1 MSLTDTPRHS
11 ESATDYPATWDLD
24 SLQQKMLNHMQ
35 SLLEDNES
43 PIPLKRLQ
51 YQLEQSTIY
60 HDVIQRWPRMDDNQ
74 RLKAWKLLLEYS
86 DQVARDTLP
95 TCVQCGV
102 CCRRGS
108 PTLHLEDLEL
118 LKQGKLPFNKILTL
132 RQGEPVH
139 SPFDGKI
146 FFLLDER
153 IKIQEKPRT
162 QECVFLD
169 GDDCTIYVDRPLQC
183 RAQACWDSA
192 QYEELTQQ
200 PYLTRRDLFAE
211 VETLVEL
218 MNEHN
223 KRCSFSKLQ
232 ELFKQLAERGEEGI
246 QPLFELLG
254 YEDHFRRFFGEQL
267 KIPED
272 VLQLVFGRSLADLVA
287 LFGFRVEQEPDG
299 TRRLVP
305 DPAQ

>member
-1 MSLTDTPRHS
+1 MPLTDTKPQS
-11 ESATDYPATWDLD
+11 ESATDYPAAWDIDALRR
-24 SLQQKMLNHMQ
+24 KMLHHMQ

-86 DQVARDTLP
+86 DQVAREVLP
-95 TCVQCGV
+95 TCVQCGE
-102 CCRRGS
+102 CCRHGS

-118 LKQGKLPFNKILTL
+118 LKQSKLPFNKTFTL
-132 RQGEPVH
+132 RPGEPVR

-146 FFLLDER
+146 FHLLDER
-153 IKIQEKPRT
+153 IKVQEKPGT
-162 QECVFLD
+162 EECAFLD
-169 GDDCTIYVDRPLQC
+169 GDVCTIYVDRPLQC

-192 QYEELTQQ
+192 QYKELTQQ
-200 PYLTRRDLFAE
+200 PYLTRRDIFAE
-211 VETLVEL
+211 LEVLLEL
-218 MNEHN
+218 MDEHN
-223 KRCSFSKLQ
+223 KRCSFSRLQ
-232 ELFKQLAERGEEGI
+232 ELFKQLEEQGEETI
-246 QPLFELLG
+246 QPLLELLA

-272 VLQLVFGRSLADLVA
+272 TLKLVFGRSLADLVA
-287 LFGFRVEQEPDG
+287 LFGFRVDEEPDG
-299 TRRLVP
+299 SKRLVP
-305 DPAQ
+305 DQAQ